1 MKKMLFVF
9 NPNSGKAQIKN
20 SLLKIIQIFSNA
32 DYEVTVYP
40 TKAALDGVERVKADE
55 GRYDV
60 IVCSGGDGT
69 LNEIVSA
76 VAGYSTVKPPI
87 GYIPSGST
95 NDFARSLGIPSD
107 KIRAACNII
116 NGESF
121 PCDIGIANDHKYF
134 NYVAAFGAFTDV
146 AYETPQD
153 LKNVLGHQAYVIE
166 GVKRLS
172 NLKACRMKIKSDELN
187 VEDSFIYGMVSN
199 ASSIGGMKG
208 LIAEGVDYQDGMFE
222 VTLIREIKNPMDLQA
237 IVNAFITQKID
248 DCDMVYTFKTK
259 DITFE
264 SKEEVKWTLDGEFG
278 GIHNNVNL
286 KVCQK
291 AVDFIVKKRRKK
303 EEKDLLN

>member
-40 TKAALDGVERVKADE
+40 TKAALDGFERVKADE

-153 LKNVLGHQAYVIE
+153 LKNVLGHQA
-166 GVKRLS
+166 
-172 NLKACRMKIKSDELN
+172 
-187 VEDSFIYGMVSN
+187 
-199 ASSIGGMKG
+199 
-208 LIAEGVDYQDGMFE
+208 
-222 VTLIREIKNPMDLQA
+222 
-237 IVNAFITQKID
+237 
-248 DCDMVYTFKTK
+248 
-259 DITFE
+259 
-264 SKEEVKWTLDGEFG
+264 
-278 GIHNNVNL
+278 
-286 KVCQK
+286 
-291 AVDFIVKKRRKK
+291 
-303 EEKDLLN
+303 

>member
-40 TKAALDGVERVKADE
+40 TKAALDGFERVKADE

-264 SKEEVKWTLDGEFG
+264 
-278 GIHNNVNL
+278 
-286 KVCQK
+286 
-291 AVDFIVKKRRKK
+291 
-303 EEKDLLN
+303 

>member
-1 MKKMLFVF
+1 MRLSV
-9 NPNSGKAQIKN
+9 
-20 SLLKIIQIFSNA
+20 
-32 DYEVTVYP
+32 
-40 TKAALDGVERVKADE
+40 
-55 GRYDV
+55 
-60 IVCSGGDGT
+60 
-69 LNEIVSA
+69 A

-172 NLKACRMKIKSDELN
+172 ILRL
-187 VEDSFIYGMVSN
+187 
-199 ASSIGGMKG
+199 
-208 LIAEGVDYQDGMFE
+208 AE
-222 VTLIREIKNPMDLQA
+222 
-237 IVNAFITQKID
+237 
-248 DCDMVYTFKTK
+248 
-259 DITFE
+259 
-264 SKEEVKWTLDGEFG
+264 
-278 GIHNNVNL
+278 
-286 KVCQK
+286 
-291 AVDFIVKKRRKK
+291 
-303 EEKDLLN
+303 